1 MKRILRILLLMVPVA
16 MAVNQAY
23 DPMPPC
29 LPCPPPPSDT
39 RGGGGV
45 VIEMPVFQR

>member
-1 MKRILRILLLMVPVA
+1 MKRFLRLLLLMVPAVL
-16 MAVNQAY
+16 AVNLAS

-29 LPCPPPPSDT
+29 LPCPPPPKDT